1 MLVFHIFFFVSGLAL
16 FLSGM
21 KLMTSSLE
29 KHAGDRLR
37 KSLSR
42 LTSSNF
48 KGLCLG
54 AGVTALIQSS
64 SAVTVILVGLVNAGI
79 LTLKETVG
87 VIMGANIGTTATSW
101 ILSLVGIKGEGILSF
116 IVNSYTIAS
125 ASALCGLL
133 IYFLSKRKKKGI
145 AAVCFGFALLMC
157 GMELMSGA
165 LSPLRDIP
173 QTAQVL
179 TLFSNP
185 FYGLL
190 AGTAV
195 TAVLQSS
202 SASVGLLQALSLTGT
217 VSYASAIPIVM
228 GQNIGTCVTALIS
241 CIGTNKNAKRTAFI
255 HLYFNIIGALFWLAA
270 FYGCDIFLH
279 FSFLHQ
285 SASPETIALIH
296 TVFNIL
302 CTVLLFP
309 FSGMLVRLAK
319 DTVR

>member
-16 FLSGM
+16 FLFGM

-54 AGVTALIQSS
+54 AGVTAVIQSS
-64 SAVTVILVGLVNAGI
+64 SAVTVILVVLVNAGI

-87 VIMGANIGTTATSW
+87 VIMGANI
-101 ILSLVGIKGEGILSF
+101 GIKGEGILSF